1 MRATPF
7 RIDGRTKDEILI
19 PPRLNEAKDSPK
31 ILYVGDVPVERSYH
45 GSALLYRLLESHV
58 SRLTI
63 VESGN
68 ASSSARRL
76 PHVSYS
82 SLQLG
87 NPRWLNTRFHS
98 YVCAYS
104 SLAATGAGEQLNGAV
119 ENVECDCV
127 LTVAH
132 GFGWLAAARLAETR
146 QVPLHLI
153 VHDDWP
159 RVARVPRVFRP
170 WLDRLFGEVYRQARS
185 RLCVSPAMR
194 DAYEQRYGGG
204 AEVLYPIRS
213 QACSDADET
222 SAPRRTSNDTFTVA
236 FAGSINSQGYV
247 DALKTLHRVL
257 TRIGGRLLIFG
268 PVKEIDAR
276 NYGLDLPN
284 ITLRGLLDWPE
295 LIVRLREEA
304 DVLFVPMSFAK
315 SDSTNMRLAFP
326 SKLAD
331 YTAVGAPLLIY
342 GPQYCSAVRW
352 ANENPGAC
360 EAVCVDD
367 ENILAGAVQRF
378 VSSPNHRERL
388 GKRALEVGRL
398 YFSHEQVQKV
408 FDEALAPSTVQTTLA
423 NAAVSCR

>member
-7 RIDGRTKDEILI
+7 RIDKRTSDELSIA
-19 PPRLNEAKDSPK
+19 PRLNEARISPK

-45 GSALLYRLLESHV
+45 GSALLYRLLELHTAG
-58 SRLTI
+58 LTI
-63 VESGN
+63 VETGN
-68 ASSSARRL
+68 VSSNTRRL
-76 PHVSYS
+76 PDVSYS
-82 SLQLG
+82 PLRLANQ
-87 NPRWLNTRFHS
+87 RWLNTRFHS
-98 YVCAYS
+98 YVCAYNS
-104 SLAATGAGEQLNGAV
+104 YVATGAGEELNRVV

-132 GFGWLAAARLAETR
+132 GFGWLAAARLAEIR

-170 WLDRLFGEVYRQARS
+170 WLDRRFGEVYRQARS

-213 QACSDADET
+213 QDCTARD
-222 SAPRRTSNDTFTVA
+222 SAPRKRNNDIFTVA

-257 TRIGGRLLIFG
+257 ARIGGRLLIFG
-268 PVKEIDAR
+268 PVRETDAR

-284 ITLRGLLDWPE
+284 ITLGGLLDWPE

-315 SDSTNMRLAFP
+315 SDSSNMRLAFP

-342 GPQYCSAVRW
+342 GPRYCSAVRW
-352 ANENPGAC
+352 ANENPGTC
-360 EAVCVDD
+360 EAVCVDEED
-367 ENILAGAVQRF
+367 ILAGAVERF
-378 VSSPNHRERL
+378 ASSPNHRERL
-388 GKRALEVGRL
+388 GKRALEVGRR

-408 FDEALAPSTVQTTLA
+408 FDQALAPTSTVQASLTT
-423 NAAVSCR
+423 AAVSCP

>member
-1 MRATPF
+1 M
-7 RIDGRTKDEILI
+7 
-19 PPRLNEAKDSPK
+19 
-31 ILYVGDVPVERSYH
+31 
-45 GSALLYRLLESHV
+45 
-58 SRLTI
+58 
-63 VESGN
+63 
-68 ASSSARRL
+68 
-76 PHVSYS
+76 
-82 SLQLG
+82 
-87 NPRWLNTRFHS
+87 NTRFHS
-98 YVCAYS
+98 YVSAYS
-104 SLAATGAGEQLNGAV
+104 SFAATGAAEELNRLV
-119 ENVECDCV
+119 ENIECDCV

-159 RVARVPRVFRP
+159 RVSRVPRVFRP
-170 WLDRLFGEVYRQARS
+170 WLDRRFGEVYRQAQS

-194 DAYEQRYGGG
+194 DAYEQRYGAG

-213 QACSDADET
+213 HDCSDGDSVA
-222 SAPRRTSNDTFTVA
+222 RRPDDATFTVA

-268 PVKEIDAR
+268 PVNETEAK
-276 NYGLDLPN
+276 NYGLDLPHV
-284 ITLRGLLDWPE
+284 TLRGLLDWPE

-315 SDSTNMRLAFP
+315 SDSANMRLAFP

-342 GPQYCSAVRW
+342 GPRYCSAVCW

-360 EAVCVDD
+360 EAVCVVD
-367 ENILAGAVQRF
+367 EEILAGAVQRF
-378 VSSPNHRERL
+378 ASSPRHRERL
-388 GKRALEVGRL
+388 GKRAVEVGRR
-398 YFSHEQVQKV
+398 YFSHEQVQRI
-408 FDEALAPSTVQTTLA
+408 FDEAVAPGAVQPPLAT
-423 NAAVSCR
+423 AAASSR

>member
-1 MRATPF
+1 LRATPF
-7 RIDGRTKDEILI
+7 RIDGQTSDEI
-19 PPRLNEAKDSPK
+19 PARLNPSSPK

-45 GSALLYRLLESHV
+45 GSALLYRLLELHAAG
-58 SRLTI
+58 LTV
-63 VESGN
+63 VETGN
-68 ASSSARRL
+68 ASSSTRRL
-76 PHVSYS
+76 PRVSYS
-82 SLQLG
+82 SLALA
-87 NPRWLNTRFHS
+87 NPRWMNTRFHS
-98 YVCAYS
+98 YVSAYS
-104 SLAATGAGEQLNGAV
+104 SIAATRAAEELNRLV

-159 RVARVPRVFRP
+159 RVARLPHAFRP
-170 WLDRLFGEVYRQARS
+170 WLDRRFGEVYRQARS

-194 DAYEQRYGGG
+194 DAYEQRYGSG

-213 QACSDADET
+213 QDYSDGN
-222 SAPRRTSNDTFTVA
+222 SATRRPDDATFTVA

-268 PVKEIDAR
+268 PVNETDAK

-315 SDSTNMRLAFP
+315 SDSSNMRLAFP

-352 ANENPGAC
+352 AKENPGAC

-367 ENILAGAVQRF
+367 EEILAGAVHRF
-378 VSSPNHRERL
+378 ASSPTHRERL
-388 GKRALEVGRL
+388 GKRALEVGRR
-398 YFSHEQVQKV
+398 YFSHEQVQKI
-408 FDEALAPSTVQTTLA
+408 FDEALAPNTVQTKLA
-423 NAAVSCR
+423 SAAVSCR

>member
-1 MRATPF
+1 LSATPF
-7 RIDGRTKDEILI
+7 RIDERTNDEIPL
-19 PPRLNEAKDSPK
+19 RLSPNAPK

-45 GSALLYRLLESHV
+45 GSALLYRLLELHAA
-58 SRLTI
+58 RLTV
-63 VESGN
+63 VETGH
-68 ASSSARRL
+68 ASSSSRRL

-82 SLQLG
+82 SLQFG
-87 NPRWLNTRFHS
+87 NPRWMNTRFHS
-98 YVCAYS
+98 YVSAYNS
-104 SLAATGAGEQLNGAV
+104 FAATGAGDELNRLV

-132 GFGWLAAARLAETR
+132 GFGWLAAARLAEIR

-170 WLDRLFGEVYRQARS
+170 WLDRRFAEVYRQARS

-194 DAYEQRYGGG
+194 DAYEQRYGAG
-204 AEVLYPIRS
+204 AEVLYPIES
-213 QACSDADET
+213 QDYSDRD
-222 SAPRRTSNDTFTVA
+222 SAARRPDDATFTVA
-236 FAGSINSQGYV
+236 FAGSINSQGYI

-268 PVKEIDAR
+268 PVKETDAR

-284 ITLRGLLDWPE
+284 IALRGLLDWPD

-315 SDSTNMRLAFP
+315 SDSPNMRLAFP

-367 ENILAGAVQRF
+367 EEILAGAVQRF
-378 VSSPNHRERL
+378 ASSPTHRERL
-388 GKRALEVGRL
+388 GKRAVEIGRR
-398 YFSHEQVQKV
+398 YFSHEQVQKI
-408 FDEALAPSTVQTTLA
+408 FDEAVGSSTVQTSLA
-423 NAAVSCR
+423 TAAVSCR